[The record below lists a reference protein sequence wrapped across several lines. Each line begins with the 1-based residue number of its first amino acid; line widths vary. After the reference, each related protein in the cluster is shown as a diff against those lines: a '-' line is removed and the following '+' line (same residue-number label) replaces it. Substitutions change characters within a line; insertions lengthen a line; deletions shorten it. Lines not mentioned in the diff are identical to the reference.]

1 MVLTR
6 QEKEQRILD
15 LSQQGYTTREIAR
28 DTHTSFRDIST
39 ILKRT
44 SKQKE
49 IGKAQAERASIS
61 TNAYRLFSKGKTT
74 LEVTLAL
81 QLKAD
86 EAIEYHKEY
95 CKLIQH
101 DDLIHVY
108 KEVKGNIWPLVT
120 LHRLLTAAG
129 MTTTEVINLLKIAN
143 NDLSTVRS
151 RFETLSKD
159 VISLELEKQ
168 NSNRILLRLNNQ
180 ISNFRERMGHNFM
193 FLQELNAE
201 IDQVYQRKMKL
212 EGLIRHFEN
221 NNQRY
226 LTIKKNIEEKVFC
239 TLCGGKMFLEL
250 ALFSLIES
258 ISNNADKYTSLL
270 YLASS
275 SPTYYNGKHYGPHI
289 YEEYPSKIQDYKV
302 IMGVILEEAEKLFNK
317 LAKKIGEESITYASK
332 MVSSS
337 FSLLPSF
344 DEEEKTCACPEQVPL
359 HNPTETHKKIGHLS
373 NTNSNDNITKK

>member
-15 LSQQGYTTREIAR
+15 LFQQGYHTREIAR
-28 DTHTSFRDIST
+28 ETHTSFRDISI

-108 KEVKGNIWPLVT
+108 EELKGNIWPLVT

-129 MTTTEVINLLKIAN
+129 MTTTEVINLLKITN
-143 NDLSTVRS
+143 NDLSTVGS

-168 NSNRILLRLNNQ
+168 NSNRIVLGLNNQ
-180 ISNFRERMGHNFM
+180 ITNFRERMEHNFM

-201 IDQVYQRKMKL
+201 IDQLYQRKMKL

-221 NNQRY
+221 NNQTY
-226 LTIKKNIEEKVFC
+226 LTIKKNIEEKVYG
-239 TLCGGKMFLEL
+239 TLCGGKMFLKL

-270 YLASS
+270 YMVSS
-275 SPTYYNGKHYGPHI
+275 SPTYYNCKHYGPHI
-289 YEEYPSKIQDYKV
+289 HEEYPSQIQDNKV
-302 IMGVILEEAEKLFNK
+302 IMDMILEEAEKLFNK
-317 LAKKIGEESITYASK
+317 LAKKIGEESITYASN

-337 FSLLPSF
+337 FYLLPSF
-344 DEEEKTCACPEQVPL
+344 DEQEKTRACPEQVPL
-359 HNPTETHKKIGHLS
+359 HNPTETHKRIGHLS
-373 NTNSNDNITKK
+373 NTTSNDSITKK

>member
-15 LSQQGYTTREIAR
+15 LSQQGYTTPEIAR

-39 ILKRT
+39 ILKRA

-108 KEVKGNIWPLVT
+108 EELKGNIWPLVN
-120 LHRLLTAAG
+120 LFRLSTAAG

-180 ISNFRERMGHNFM
+180 ISNFRERMGNNFM

-201 IDQVYQRKMKL
+201 IDQLYQRKMKL
-212 EGLIRHFEN
+212 GLIRHFEN

-226 LTIKKNIEEKVFC
+226 LTIKKNIEEKIFG

-250 ALFSLIES
+250 AYFL
-258 ISNNADKYTSLL
+258 
-270 YLASS
+270 
-275 SPTYYNGKHYGPHI
+275 
-289 YEEYPSKIQDYKV
+289 
-302 IMGVILEEAEKLFNK
+302 
-317 LAKKIGEESITYASK
+317 
-332 MVSSS
+332 
-337 FSLLPSF
+337 
-344 DEEEKTCACPEQVPL
+344 
-359 HNPTETHKKIGHLS
+359 
-373 NTNSNDNITKK
+373 